1 MAKIGRFCG
10 ISKCKTFLI
19 SLYARAEIT
28 GFLCIFAKT
37 ILPMKHFLLVLC
49 LTVLAVSAAA
59 QEPYGA
65 EILHKQAPV
74 VPVYMVFAG
83 DTIRFDR
90 PDYKERMDR
99 ELISYTYMHTNTTLI
114 LKRSRRYFEQLVP
127 ILKKYG
133 IPEDLKYLMAI
144 ESNLDPKAISSAGAA
159 GLWQFT
165 RATAQQYGLEISTE
179 VDERYNI
186 EKETVAACQFLKDA
200 LDKFGNWMTVAAS
213 YNAGQAGI
221 LKRLTDQ
228 RQTNAMELWLP
239 EETSRY
245 MFRLLAM
252 KMFFEHPAAFGFD
265 VPMDE
270 RYPYVAPRKTVT
282 VSGPIENLVD
292 FAEKHGTTYARLKG
306 ANLWLRADKL
316 TNKSKKTYEIL
327 IP

>member
-1 MAKIGRFCG
+1 MVFPGVFV
-10 ISKCKTFLI
+10 
-19 SLYARAEIT
+19 
-28 GFLCIFAKT
+28 IFAQT
-37 ILPMKHFLLVLC
+37 TSPMKRILVSLALSCLVL
-49 LTVLAVSAAA
+49 TAAA
-59 QEPYGA
+59 QEPYSA
-65 EILHKQAPV
+65 ETLHKQAPV

-90 PDYKERMDR
+90 PDFKERMDR

-114 LKRSRRYFEQLVP
+114 LKRSRRYFDQVGP
-127 ILKKYG
+127 ILRKYG
-133 IPEDLKYLMAI
+133 IPDDLKYLMAI
-144 ESNLDPKAISSAGAA
+144 ESNLDPKALSSAGAA

-165 RATAQQYGLEISTE
+165 KSTATQYGLEVSGE
-179 VDERYNI
+179 VDERYHI
-186 EKETVAACQFLKDA
+186 EKETVAACKFLKDA
-200 LDKFGNWMTVAAS
+200 LAKFGNWMTVAAS

-221 LKRLTDQ
+221 RKRLDDQ
-228 RQTNAMELWLP
+228 RQTTALELWLP

-282 VSGPIENLVD
+282 VSGPTESLVD
-292 FAEKHGTTYARLKG
+292 FAESNGTTYARLKG
-306 ANLWLRADKL
+306 ANLWLRSDKL
-316 TNKSKKTYEIL
+316 TNKNKKTYEIL